1 MSEWQEVVEEG
12 VVFWVNQDLGN
23 VQKMPDGAYVA
34 LMPKII
40 KLGPFET
47 VEQAQQ
53 CLSANKAS
61 IDELLKNYNSSLL
74 NLSETVK
81 VQ

>member
-1 MSEWQEVVEEG
+1 MSDWQEVVEEG
-12 VVFWVNQDLGN
+12 VIFWVHQELGN
-23 VQKMPDGAYVA
+23 VQKMPDGKYVA

-47 VEQAQQ
+47 IEQAQQ
-53 CLSANKAS
+53 TLSANKDS
-61 IDELLKNYNSSLL
+61 IDKLVENYNNSLL
-74 NLSETVK
+74 NLSEAVK